1 MSQNS
6 FDDAVLSRFEDGA
19 SKHQDNGITINSLT
33 AGDFKDYNNL
43 ARRTDPISSA
53 IDTLTVYDIP
63 GVQIKGRGGLT
74 ARPDDYIGI
83 IELKPVGELKPRPTM
98 ITDIGFGT
106 SDTPSRYPL
115 PMEAVTQAGETALE
129 QLNQRIINKA
139 VAKVQES
146 MTPSEKHELN
156 KDAAKYAEQ
165 MREYEKQMS
174 LEMMMKLFHR
184 RPEDW
189 PKPPEKP
196 KSMVKYEEAID
207 REIER
212 AVRRLSA

>member
-6 FDDAVLSRFEDGA
+6 FDDAVLSRFED
-19 SKHQDNGITINSLT
+19 SVSTHQDNGITINSLT
-33 AGDFKDYNNL
+33 AGDFKDYNNVS
-43 ARRTDPISSA
+43 RRTDPISSKY
-53 IDTLTVYDIP
+53 DTLTVDDIP
-63 GVQIKGRGGLT
+63 GLQFKGRGGLS

-83 IELKPVGELKPRPTM
+83 IELKPVGELKPRP
-98 ITDIGFGT
+98 ITISDIDLGN
-106 SDTPSRYPL
+106 SDRPSRYPL
-115 PMEAVTQAGETALE
+115 PMEAVVQTGETALE

-146 MTPSEKHELN
+146 MTPAEKHDLN
-156 KDAAKYAEQ
+156 KDAAKYAQQ
-165 MREYEKQMS
+165 MREYELQMS
-174 LEMMMKLFHR
+174 LDIMKHFHR

-196 KSMVKYEEAID
+196 KSLVKYEEAID

-212 AVRRLSA
+212 VVRRLSA